1 MGDGT
6 EQQLAEAMIRLYGRD
21 AESVAMGHAETH
33 GDMGDR
39 FKSERWQRIADTI
52 AAIRRLTEK
61 VPAHVQEA

>member
-1 MGDGT
+1 
-6 EQQLAEAMIRLYGRD
+6 MIRLYGRD